1 MPLPAEG
8 FVRLK
13 QIIGDPRKGIPAV
26 IPVSAATWFRGVE
39 SGKYPKGKLHGPRTR
54 VWHVDEIRALVAR

>member
-26 IPVSAATWFRGVE
+26 IPVSQATWFRGVA
-39 SGKYPKGKLHGPRTR
+39 SGKYPQGELHGERIR
-54 VWHVDEIRALVAR
+54 IWKVEEIRALVAR